1 MIAGKFESLFAY
13 LTGNKK
19 RRTLRLVESKA
30 EFSITYDGPALAG
43 HKMDTQVLGPALL
56 AIGSLCQESH
66 RAITGTNANIKV
78 FVRATGEGSFDILLQ
93 LIAEQVPA
101 IFEDKNLTAQQ
112 IMALLGLGA
121 TGGAAGVWGLLD
133 LLQWK
138 RGRRIENEE
147 KVADGQGNTVTQIT
161 VPGDNN
167 TVNVDNRVTILLHD
181 DSVRKAQS
189 ELLNPLRVNGVTTF
203 RTKDNDNQIA
213 KEVKEDEV
221 LNGYFDVVPDEVGAA
236 QNPIPTQ
243 MLEALLLLHAPVFK
257 KGPKWQFIYGEQRV
271 YASIL
276 DEDFNKK
283 VFEDGARFGVGD
295 CFRVRLS
302 ITQTIKENGKI
313 HNDYEIIAV
322 TEIIPIPKHQQRPLD
337 L

>member
-1 MIAGKFESLFAY
+1 M
-13 LTGNKK
+13 
-19 RRTLRLVESKA
+19 
-30 EFSITYDGPALAG
+30 
-43 HKMDTQVLGPALL
+43 
-56 AIGSLCQESH
+56 
-66 RAITGTNANIKV
+66 
-78 FVRATGEGSFDILLQ
+78 
-93 LIAEQVPA
+93 
-101 IFEDKNLTAQQ
+101 
-112 IMALLGLGA
+112 
-121 TGGAAGVWGLLD
+121 
-133 LLQWK
+133 
-138 RGRRIENEE
+138 
-147 KVADGQGNTVTQIT
+147 TQIT

-167 TVNVDNRVTILLHD
+167 TVKVDNRVTILLHD

-213 KEVKEDEV
+213 KEVEEDEV

-295 CFRVRLS
+295 CFLVRLS

-322 TEIIPIPKHQQRPLD
+322 TEIIPRPKHQQRPLD